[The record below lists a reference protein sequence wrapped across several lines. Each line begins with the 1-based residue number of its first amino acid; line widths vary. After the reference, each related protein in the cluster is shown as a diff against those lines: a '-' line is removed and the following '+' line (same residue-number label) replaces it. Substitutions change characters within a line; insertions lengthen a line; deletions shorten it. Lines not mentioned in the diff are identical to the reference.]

1 VEVHG
6 QDSLG
11 QVNIARYDTN
21 TTVKVAPGLNRGRY
35 RGRHRRSNGTREQ
48 QAEFVREALD
58 IDDFE
63 FSFLPLAEEDFG
75 FRVAVRGD

>member
-21 TTVKVAPGLNRGRY
+21 TTVNAAPGQNAENARSAG
-35 RGRHRRSNGTREQ
+35 RRSNGTREQ
-48 QAEFVREALD
+48 QAEFVRDGLD
-58 IDDFE
+58 IDDF
-63 FSFLPLAEEDFG
+63 DFEL
-75 FRVAVRGD
+75 FCA